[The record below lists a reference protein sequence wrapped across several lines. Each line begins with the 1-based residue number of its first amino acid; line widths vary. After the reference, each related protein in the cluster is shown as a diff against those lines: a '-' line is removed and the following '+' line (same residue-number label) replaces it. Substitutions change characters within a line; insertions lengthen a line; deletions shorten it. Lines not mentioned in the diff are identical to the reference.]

1 MTEAQKYQKK
11 KNALIVT
18 FMILLL
24 VFVCFICYIFIY
36 VKQHPKKEFVSSDTI
51 EIVKMQTKEL
61 EQKDEII
68 YVEVTEATD
77 FVVLS
82 EEKEKRLI
90 LNDNK
95 EIIDSENSQKVKIL
109 LNDID
114 INNNIK
120 MIYQNELGSLI
131 LSEDGKLYKLVN
143 KNMTNASL
151 NAGQILTNM
160 EVKNIV
166 TLEVKADSIYVLL
179 NDNKLI
185 NVNTQ
190 EEYNRIIKTLE
201 TPSGNIYI
209 YDNNGIALEEGKLF
223 VDSEG
228 NLIKLN
234 IFFENK
240 LIDEKSVIY
249 EVDFIN
255 KEISTSKL
263 GVMKQVGYGKLENEP
278 YSIRVEANTG
288 YYDFKSEYYYTR

>member
-61 EQKDEII
+61 EQKDEIS